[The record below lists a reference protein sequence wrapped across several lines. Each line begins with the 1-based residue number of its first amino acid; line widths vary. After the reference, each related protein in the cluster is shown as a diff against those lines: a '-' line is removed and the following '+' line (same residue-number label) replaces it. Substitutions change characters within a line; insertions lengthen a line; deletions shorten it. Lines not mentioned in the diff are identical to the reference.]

1 MRLCSSIPLD
11 GYFLSTFFHK
21 LFFLTSFLK
30 VQEIEELLEK
40 ESSDVDHEEM
50 YDLLQRSVIEYEIN
64 DPRIFQVRSP
74 GYKT

>member
-1 MRLCSSIPLD
+1 M
-11 GYFLSTFFHK
+11 
-21 LFFLTSFLK
+21 
-30 VQEIEELLEK
+30 QEIEELLEK

-50 YDLLQRSVIEYEIN
+50 YDLLHRSVIEYEIN